1 MSTKRDL
8 RTGEM
13 GRELSLG
20 VNRLAD
26 VDYNSLLFRAPRTS
40 GGPDLALEFNLKRL
54 DFFIAPGADVFSFPH
69 IISGI

>member
-54 DFFIAPGADVFSFPH
+54 DFFIAPAADVLGFPD
-69 IISGI
+69 IISRI

>member
-20 VNRLAD
+20 VNRLGD
-26 VDYNSLLFRAPRTS
+26 VDYNSLLS
-40 GGPDLALEFNLKRL
+40 GPQEHLGAL
-54 DFFIAPGADVFSFPH
+54 
-69 IISGI
+69 ISH

>member
-20 VNRLAD
+20 VNRLRD
-26 VDYNSLLFRAPRTS
+26 VDYNALLFRAPGVS
-40 GGPDLALEFNLKRL
+40 KGALVKC
-54 DFFIAPGADVFSFPH
+54 
-69 IISGI
+69 